1 MSTEGPQAS
10 ADNLK
15 LRAIYLNDHFAGAT
29 AGVELARRLAGAQ
42 RETPSY
48 DTIKRI
54 EVEIA
59 EDRETLRKIMSELD
73 VSITQYKPAATWLG
87 EKIGRLKLN
96 GRLLGRSPLSTLIE
110 LELLRLGVE
119 GKAAAWRT
127 LRAMNDE
134 GRLDKAELDGLLRR
148 AQAQID
154 TLEQLRV
161 EAAAEALG

>member
-1 MSTEGPQAS
+1 MSTDAPHPS
-10 ADNLK
+10 ADHLK

-42 RETPSY
+42 RETSSY
-48 DTIKRI
+48 DTLKRI
-54 EVEIA
+54 EAEIA
-59 EDRETLRKIMSELD
+59 EDRETLRQIMSDLD
-73 VSITQYKPAATWLG
+73 VSIRQYKSAATWLG

-127 LRAMNDE
+127 LRAMNGDS
-134 GRLDKAELDGLLRR
+134 RLDKAQLDELLRR

-161 EAAAEALG
+161 GAAAEALG